1 METWVV
7 IDEFVKLA
15 QLEKEK
21 VLEMVAKGELKSKQE
36 NEQFYIDA
44 GSGTHAL
51 VKSGITSGGAVIV
64 QGENAVSSAVDSEF
78 VEKTIGTILSLHE
91 KVVSSKEETI
101 SSVKNENQFL
111 KDALFN
117 TQEVYEDDKKTIAIL
132 REQLRAA
139 QEEIDFLKRKYRLM
153 WGKAIDIKAKGNVQE
168 QESEEQTTKDSAK
181 AKES

>member
-1 METWVV
+1 MESWMALE
-7 IDEFVKLA
+7 EFARLA
-15 QLEKEK
+15 HLEKEK
-21 VLEMVAKGELKSKQE
+21 VLEMVASGAIKSKQE
-36 NEQFYIDA
+36 NGVFFIDA

-51 VKSGITSGGAVIV
+51 VKSTTGGAVLLGENTTSGG
-64 QGENAVSSAVDSEF
+64 VDSDF

-132 REQLRAA
+132 REQLKVA
-139 QEEIDFLKRKYRLM
+139 QDEIEFLKRKYRLM
-153 WGKAIDIKAKGNVQE
+153 WGKAIDTQA
-168 QESEEQTTKDSAK
+168 KDSIK
-181 AKES
+181 DEK

>member
-1 METWVV
+1 MESWVGLE
-7 IDEFVKLA
+7 EFAKLA
-15 QLEKEK
+15 HLDKEK
-21 VLEMVAKGELKSKQE
+21 VLEMVANGTLKSKQE
-36 NEQFYIDA
+36 NGEFLIDA
-44 GSGTHAL
+44 SSGTQAL
-51 VKSGITSGGAVIV
+51 VKSAG
-64 QGENAVSSAVDSEF
+64 NAIMLADSTNMSVDSDF

-139 QEEIDFLKRKYRLM
+139 QEEIEFLKRKYRLM
-153 WGKAIDIKAKGNVQE
+153 WGKAIDV
-168 QESEEQTTKDSAK
+168 K
-181 AKES
+181 AKE

>member
-1 METWVV
+1 METWVI

-21 VLEMVAKGELKSKQE
+21 VLEMVANGTLKSKQE
-36 NEQFYIDA
+36 TGQFYIDA
-44 GSGTHAL
+44 GSGTQAL
-51 VKSGITSGGAVIV
+51 VKNGITSGGAVMV
-64 QGENAVSSAVDSEF
+64 QGDTAVNTAVDSEF

-132 REQLRAA
+132 REQLRTA

-153 WGKAIDIKAKGNVQE
+153 WGKAID
-168 QESEEQTTKDSAK
+168 AK
-181 AKES
+181 AKENSEEQKDTSQVGQDSTKI

>member
-1 METWVV
+1 METWVI

-21 VLEMVAKGELKSKQE
+21 VLEMVANGTLKSKQE
-36 NEQFYIDA
+36 NGQFYIDA
-44 GSGTHAL
+44 GSGTQAL
-51 VKSGITSGGAVIV
+51 VQSGITKGGAVMV
-64 QGENAVSSAVDSEF
+64 QGDTAVSSAVDSEF

-153 WGKAIDIKAKGNVQE
+153 WGKAIDV
-168 QESEEQTTKDSAK
+168 K
-181 AKES
+181 AKENNEEQKNATQAGQDSTKES

>member
-21 VLEMVAKGELKSKQE
+21 VLEMVTKGELKSKQE
-36 NEQFYIDA
+36 NGQFYIDA
-44 GSGTHAL
+44 GSGTQAL
-51 VKSGITSGGAVIV
+51 VKSGNAVMV
-64 QGENAVSSAVDSEF
+64 QGDTAVSGTVDSGF

-139 QEEIDFLKRKYRLM
+139 QEEIEFLKRKYRLM
-153 WGKAIDIKAKGNVQE
+153 WGRAIGEKAKEN
-168 QESEEQTTKDSAK
+168 SEEQGDTQTSKDS
-181 AKES
+181 

>member
-1 METWVV
+1 METWVNLE
-7 IDEFVKLA
+7 EFAKLA
-15 QLEKEK
+15 NLDKEK
-21 VLEMVAKGELKSKQE
+21 VLAMVASGELKSKQE
-36 NEQFYIDA
+36 EGVFFIDA
-44 GSGTHAL
+44 GSGTQAL
-51 VKSGITSGGAVIV
+51 VQSGTNAVMVQNTSGG
-64 QGENAVSSAVDSEF
+64 VDSEF

-101 SSVKNENQFL
+101 LSVKNENQFL

-153 WGKAIDIKAKGNVQE
+153 WGKVVDVNSKQGTQ
-168 QESEEQTTKDSAK
+168 D
-181 AKES
+181 